1 MAEKKPLPVRVE
13 SVDTRELSIGAG
25 LVLFSFL
32 MPLMFN
38 VDNFFVLRSLS
49 RALRLGEKT
58 DLMVAAVQLVALNS
72 IRGIPHYVGAYFIGE
87 SVEFRIEGRGE
98 GRSAWLI
105 NSLLI
110 ILTLQVT
117 YWGIGEVHRIH
128 YDFGLPAFLVCS
140 FVLLFRRLDYQYIAL
155 YKKALLIVL
164 FLTSFQFLD
173 VMPALVGLPVGRG
186 ETSWDIKMASAVLEG
201 EMVLNAVA
209 LVGAALFL
217 LFGLLIFSQLKDE
230 NTLRELSFLRE
241 QNQAIRTQAQ
251 LNEMKN
257 RTYQEMQYLVHDLK
271 SPLTAVQTLV
281 GVIKMECEMEQRA
294 QDVEY
299 LTRIEG
305 AVEQMSG
312 MISDILYEDQ
322 RTLVSTQSLLGV
334 ALAQSSVS
342 GYALYIH
349 VDNRVPEALVSANRI
364 LFPRALV
371 NLMQNSAQAIPEGR
385 EPAIWLKVDREQTPE
400 GSAVVFTV
408 SDNGTGIREE
418 DRQEIWG
425 RGVSGR
431 RSSGLGLAF
440 VGSVVEKMGGEIRVC
455 SKAGKGAA
463 ISIVVPEGGTE
474 R

>member
-1 MAEKKPLPVRVE
+1 MAEKGEARLPIRVA

-25 LVLFSFL
+25 LVLFSLL

-38 VDNFFVLRSLS
+38 VDNFFVLHSLN
-49 RALRLGEKT
+49 RALRMGEKT

-87 SVEFRIEGRGE
+87 SIEFRMGK
-98 GRSAWLI
+98 RSAWLI

-110 ILTLQVT
+110 ILILQVT
-117 YWGIGEVHRIH
+117 YWGIGAIHRIH
-128 YDFGLPAFLVCS
+128 YDFGLPAILVCT

-155 YKKALLIVL
+155 HKKSLLIVL
-164 FLTSFQFLD
+164 FLTSFQFMD
-173 VMPALVGLPVGRG
+173 IMPALVGLPVGRG
-186 ETSWDIKMASAVLEG
+186 ETSWDIKLASSVLEG
-201 EMVLNAVA
+201 EMVLNALA

-281 GVIKMECEMEQRA
+281 GVIKMECEMEQRT

-322 RTLVSTQSLLGV
+322 HSQVTTQSLLGV

-342 GYALYIH
+342 DYALYIH
-349 VDNRVPEALVSANRI
+349 VDNRAPEALVSANRI
-364 LFPRALV
+364 LFPRVLV
-371 NLMQNSAQAIPEGR
+371 NLMQNSAQAIPQGR
-385 EPAIWLKVDREQTPE
+385 EPEIWLRVDREESPE
-400 GSAVVFTV
+400 GKRVVFTV

-418 DRQEIWG
+418 ARRDIWD

-431 RSSGLGLAF
+431 ESSGLGLAF
-440 VGSVVEKMGGEIRVC
+440 VRGVVEKMKGEIRV
-455 SKAGKGAA
+455 SSRAGAGAD
-463 ISIVVPEGGTE
+463 ISIAVPEGGAE